1 LNKKEKLAS
10 VLTGAIAAYLQYEE
24 ESHAKALDR
33 SSRTGLKSPWGLS
46 ARQDT
51 MQLRRLYQLR
61 ITGR

>member
-10 VLTGAIAAYLQYEE
+10 ALTGAIAAYIKQEE
-24 ESHAKALDR
+24 EGRAKALEHF
-33 SSRTGLKSPWGLS
+33 SRTGLKSPWGLS

-61 ITGR
+61 ITRR

>member
-1 LNKKEKLAS
+1 MDKKEKLAS
-10 VLTGAIAAYLQYEE
+10 VLTGAIAAYLQKEE
-24 ESHAKALDR
+24 ESHAQALER
-33 SSRTGLKSPWGLS
+33 SSRSGAESPWGLS